1 MRSPGRTSLA
11 GLAVLALCV
20 GAAPAPVPSAAP
32 PPSAS
37 AAPTAAPSPAPAPS
51 GSSFPA
57 PSGPPV
63 AAPSG
68 SPGAAPSG
76 SPGAVPRA
84 PSPRP
89 SSRSTSKPGASP
101 APSAAPKTSLETP
114 FYKVE
119 TDEITYKGNGDF
131 TMPHKVTFSRPGSD
145 GTADRGEGNDKRGTV
160 SLFGNVVLHDNGNAP
175 EANSDDEYAKG
186 GPSTLTC
193 DQLDVDSKTKIYT
206 AIGHVHFEQGA
217 RKADAQRGVL
227 NRNTGML
234 RLEGNVKTVDGES
247 SLAAENVDYNLN
259 TKRVEANGKPI
270 VMKQPVPTPEPGS
283 ATPSPKPKK
292 RRIPLPI

>member
-1 MRSPGRTSLA
+1 
-11 GLAVLALCV
+11 
-20 GAAPAPVPSAAP
+20 
-32 PPSAS
+32 
-37 AAPTAAPSPAPAPS
+37 
-51 GSSFPA
+51 
-57 PSGPPV
+57 
-63 AAPSG
+63 
-68 SPGAAPSG
+68 
-76 SPGAVPRA
+76 VPRA

>member
-1 MRSPGRTSLA
+1 MLA
-11 GLAVLALCV
+11 GLALVALCA
-20 GAAPAPVPSAAP
+20 GAGPSPTPAPSVAPPPAATAAPTASSSTAPAALPSAVPLRSPGAARSSAPAPVPSAA
-32 PPSAS
+32 
-37 AAPTAAPSPAPAPS
+37 AP
-51 GSSFPA
+51 GSS
-57 PSGPPV
+57 S
-63 AAPSG
+63 
-68 SPGAAPSG
+68 
-76 SPGAVPRA
+76 
-84 PSPRP
+84 SPRP
-89 SSRSTSKPGASP
+89 KDKPGRSASP
-101 APSAAPKTSLETP
+101 GPSAAPARASRSSLETP

-145 GTADRGEGNDKRGTV
+145 GTADRAEGNDKRGTV

-217 RKADAQRGVL
+217 RKADAERGVL
-227 NRNTGML
+227 NRGTGML
-234 RLEGNVKTVDGES
+234 RLQGNVKTVDGES
-247 SLAAENVDYNLN
+247 SLAAQNLDYNLN

-270 VMKQPVPTPEPGS
+270 VMKQPVPSPEPGS

>member
-1 MRSPGRTSLA
+1 
-11 GLAVLALCV
+11 
-20 GAAPAPVPSAAP
+20 SAA
-32 PPSAS
+32 
-37 AAPTAAPSPAPAPS
+37 PAPAPS
-51 GSSFPA
+51 ATAPA
-57 PSGPPV
+57 ASPSTRPAVPS
-63 AAPSG
+63 AAQSTQ
-68 SPGAAPSG
+68 PGAAQSAPPSAAPAP
-76 SPGAVPRA
+76 SPGAVRSNAPAPAASGFPR
-84 PSPRP
+84 SKH
-89 SSRSTSKPGASP
+89 KPGRSAAPGPSP
-101 APSAAPKTSLETP
+101 APGAAAKSSLETP

-145 GTADRGEGNDKRGTV
+145 GTADRAEGNDKRGTV

-217 RKADAQRGVL
+217 RKADAERGVL

-247 SLAAENVDYNLN
+247 SLAAQNVDYNLN

-270 VMKQPVPTPEPGS
+270 VMKQPVPSPEPGS
-283 ATPSPKPKK
+283 ASPSPKPKK